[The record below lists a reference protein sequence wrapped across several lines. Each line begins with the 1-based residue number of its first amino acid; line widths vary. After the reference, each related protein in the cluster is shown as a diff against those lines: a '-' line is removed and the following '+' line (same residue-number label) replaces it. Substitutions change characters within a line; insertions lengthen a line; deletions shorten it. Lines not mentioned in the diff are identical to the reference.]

1 MYNNTENYGDPV
13 LTPDERATMM
23 NIINE
28 TLEKKHI
35 NLDAIGYE
43 DLYGMF
49 SVYFMKKE
57 KDKPVKDREEKF
69 CPVFYEES

>member
-13 LTPDERATMM
+13 LTPDERATVM